1 MLFDSHIHFGQFYD
15 LYTSSMELKRFL
27 DSVGVERFAA
37 SSTTICEGD
46 YDKVMDKL
54 KNNDSKVVGI
64 IYDLALSYDTWF

>member
-15 LYTSSMELKRFL
+15 LYTSPTELKRFL

-46 YDKVMDKL
+46 YDKV
-54 KNNDSKVVGI
+54 I
-64 IYDLALSYDTWF
+64 AETRELAEFVAVDFCPCCGLLRQC

>member
-37 SSTTICEGD
+37 SSTTSCEGD
-46 YDKVMDKL
+46 YDKV
-54 KNNDSKVVGI
+54 I
-64 IYDLALSYDTWF
+64 AETRELADVCGSRF